1 MIPTDSATPETLPAE
16 TSATEAAA
24 ATTGEVE
31 ATTTEEE
38 MEPHDDH
45 TGVSHIHDIIL
56 HQHLH

>member
-24 ATTGEVE
+24 ATTVEVE

-56 HQHLH
+56 H